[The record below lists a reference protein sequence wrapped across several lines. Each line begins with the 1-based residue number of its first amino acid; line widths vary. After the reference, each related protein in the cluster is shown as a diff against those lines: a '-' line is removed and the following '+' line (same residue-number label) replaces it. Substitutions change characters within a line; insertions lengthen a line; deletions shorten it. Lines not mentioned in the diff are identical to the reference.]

1 MIEISSDFYGGLRL
15 EAIHERN
22 SLDRARPN
30 AKSATGGNDRRTA
43 FLKKDRPWVKLTF
56 LD

>member
-30 AKSATGGNDRRTA
+30 AKPATGGNDRRTA
-43 FLKKDRPWVKLTF
+43 FLKKDRPWMKLTF